1 MILLLDTDVIIDYL
15 RGARIAEMRHA
26 LSSHTCAVSAISY
39 AELLAGIP
47 DRETSAQYASLK
59 GFFKHYEID
68 IVPIDLLIVEKYIDL
83 KHILKKSPI
92 GDFDTFIAASSIVHD
107 VLLYTRN
114 TKHFTTIPDLKLY
127 RP

>member
-15 RGARIAEMRHA
+15 RGVRIAEMQHA
-26 LSSHTCAVSAISY
+26 LSGHTCAISAISY

-47 DRETSAQYASLK
+47 NRETSAQYASLK
-59 GFFKHYEID
+59 GFFKHYEIN
-68 IVPIDLLIVEKYIDL
+68 IVPIDVSVVEKYTDL
-83 KHILKKSPI
+83 KHSLKKSPI
-92 GDFDTFIAASSIVHD
+92 GDFDTFIAASAICTRAS
-107 VLLYTRN
+107 LYTRN